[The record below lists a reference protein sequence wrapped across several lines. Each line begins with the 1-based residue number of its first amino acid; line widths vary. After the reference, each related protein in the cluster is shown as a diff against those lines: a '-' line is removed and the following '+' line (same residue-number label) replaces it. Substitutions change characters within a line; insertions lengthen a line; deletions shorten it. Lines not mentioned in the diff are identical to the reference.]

1 MSNEIYFNICILIMT
16 AHFKIALF
24 YFTLGVT
31 SNEY

>member
-1 MSNEIYFNICILIMT
+1 MT

-24 YFTLGVT
+24 HFALGVI